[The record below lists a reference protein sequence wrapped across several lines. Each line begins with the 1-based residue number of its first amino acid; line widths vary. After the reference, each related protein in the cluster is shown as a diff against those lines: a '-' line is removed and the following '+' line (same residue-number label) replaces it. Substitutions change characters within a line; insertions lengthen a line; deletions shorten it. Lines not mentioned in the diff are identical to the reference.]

1 MRYADRVKELN
12 PSSGGNE
19 NGQRHDEDSNG
30 HLMDSEESNGVM
42 LTRDDGVISPEDSD
56 LAQLRSMNEGEL
68 SADWYNFQEAITH
81 LQEMEE
87 DLVDTHHNV
96 IQTMQNWVQDDSQLI
111 SMTQEVD
118 YDQDAYCQQLEDMID
133 EKIEALKELRGKA
146 KAFRAN
152 MIDEESK
159 SRLLQ
164 QKK

>member
-1 MRYADRVKELN
+1 MR
-12 PSSGGNE
+12 
-19 NGQRHDEDSNG
+19 
-30 HLMDSEESNGVM
+30 M
-42 LTRDDGVISPEDSD
+42 DDGVISPEDSD

-152 MIDEESK
+152 LIDEESK